1 MLLIK
6 QRLEISGDITLDNEG
21 ASTIGESKVLSSMIL
36 NDEIVDAD
44 VNNDAAI
51 LGTKIKPN
59 FGIKMFPLKVLLMQ
73 EQLPLQLLQV

>member
-1 MLLIK
+1 
-6 QRLEISGDITLDNEG
+6 
-21 ASTIGESKVLSSMIL
+21 MIL